1 MLTINRGGII
11 LETTQAPFENHGVLN
26 PAIIVK
32 DGMIHLF
39 YRAVGKDFISS
50 IGYCQLD
57 TPFHVKHRNE
67 IPLLKPLQH
76 YEQLGVEDPRM
87 VEIDNLFYL
96 SYTAYDGVNALGALM
111 IGKNFQEFQHLG
123 IIVPL
128 IPLQEQFW
136 TSEIPNTL
144 SLNSSTPIEPSPF
157 FIWDKNLVFFPRRI
171 SGKLCFF
178 HRIKPNI
185 SFVSVK
191 EINELT
197 PDYWVNYLSQGY
209 LKDLT
214 CPSMINAHASYV
226 GAGCPPIEIPE
237 GWLFIYHAAYEGEV
251 IPTYKAHILLLAIDN
266 PLNVIAE
273 LPYPILAPDESYER
287 NGNVNHVVFPT
298 GAFIREDILYFYY
311 GAADRCIACA
321 YFSVSQLLSEFTY
334 LSN

>member
-26 PAIIVK
+26 PAVIVK

-57 TPFHVKHRNE
+57 TPFHVNHRNE
-67 IPLLKPLQH
+67 TPLLKPLHH
-76 YEQLGVEDPRM
+76 YEQLGVEDPRI
-87 VEIDNLFYL
+87 VEIDDLFYL

-111 IGKNFQEFQHLG
+111 TGKNFQEFQHLG

-136 TSEIPNTL
+136 TSEIPSTL
-144 SLNSSTPIEPSPF
+144 TLNAPTSVEPTPF

-171 SGKLCFF
+171 NGKLCFF
-178 HRIKPNI
+178 HRIKPTI
-185 SFVSVK
+185 SFVSIK
-191 EINELT
+191 EIKELT
-197 PDYWVNYLSQGY
+197 PVYWVDYLSQGY
-209 LKDLT
+209 KKDLT
-214 CPSMINAHASYV
+214 CPSMLNAHASYV
-226 GAGCPPIEIPE
+226 GAGCPPMEIPE
-237 GWLFIYHAAYEGEV
+237 GWLFIYHAAYEGEE
-251 IPTYKAHILLLAIDN
+251 IPTYKIHILLLDIDN
-266 PLNVIAE
+266 PLKVLAE
-273 LPYPILAPDESYER
+273 LPYPILAPDEPYER

-298 GAFIREDILYFYY
+298 GGFIEGDKLYMYY

-321 YFSVSQLLSEFTY
+321 YFSITELLSKFNY
-334 LSN
+334 ISN

>member
-1 MLTINRGGII
+1 MLAINRGGII

-26 PAIIVK
+26 PAVLVK
-32 DGMIHLF
+32 DGIIHLF

-57 TPFHVKHRNE
+57 SPFHVLHRNKT
-67 IPLLKPLQH
+67 PLLKPLHH
-76 YEQLGVEDPRM
+76 YEQMGVEDPRM

-96 SYTAYDGVNALGALM
+96 SYTAYDGVNALCALM
-111 IGKNFQEFQHLG
+111 RGENFEHFERLG
-123 IIVPL
+123 IIAPL

-136 TSEIPNTL
+136 TEDIPVTQ
-144 SLNSSTPIEPSPF
+144 SLNSKAPTETSPF

-171 SGKLCFF
+171 NGELCFF

-185 SFVSVK
+185 SIVFIK
-191 EINELT
+191 EIRELT
-197 PDYWVNYLSQGY
+197 PVFWVNYLSQGY
-209 LKDLT
+209 VNDLT

-237 GWLFIYHAAYEGEV
+237 GWLFIYHAAYEGEL

-321 YFSVSQLLSEFTY
+321 YFSVPQLLSEFTY

>member
-11 LETTQAPFENHGVLN
+11 LETTEAPFENYGVLN
-26 PAIIVK
+26 PAVIVK

-67 IPLLKPLQH
+67 TPLLKPLHH
-76 YEQLGVEDPRM
+76 YEQLGVEDPRI
-87 VEIDNLFYL
+87 VEIDDLFYL

-128 IPLQEQFW
+128 TPLQEQFW
-136 TSEIPNTL
+136 TDEIPNTL

-209 LKDLT
+209 RNDLT
-214 CPSMINAHASYV
+214 CPSMVNAHASYT
-226 GAGCPPIEIPE
+226 GAGCPPIETPE
-237 GWLFIYHAAYEGEV
+237 GWLFIYHAAYEGEE
-251 IPTYKAHILLLAIDN
+251 IPTYKAHILLLDINN
-266 PLNVIAE
+266 PLTVLAE
-273 LPYPILAPDESYER
+273 LPYPILAPCEPYER

-298 GAFIREDILYFYY
+298 GAFIEGDNLYFYY
-311 GAADRCIACA
+311 GAGDRCIACA
-321 YFSVSQLLSEFTY
+321 YFSVHELLRKLTY